1 MSRAGHEA
9 KNQRE
14 GPSSA
19 GMLNGMDTRQGSIQ
33 RFRRLAT
40 LLLGVIAAAVL
51 SRPVSAQSPLNLP
64 PIPEDESFVHD
75 RAGIL
80 APATV
85 DALSEMQREAFEEHD
100 TPIIVVTILARQ
112 NYGAR
117 DRSIASFGRAW
128 FDHWEIGKRGA
139 DGEVIN
145 RGMLLMVSLMDRE
158 ARIELGAEWG
168 RRWDDH
174 AARIMEQA
182 IVHHFRNND
191 YNRGVR
197 EGVGALLAM
206 ARLGPDA
213 DLPRRRLAD
222 VRDSLQESLLK
233 TTPLPMWVVAILV
246 AAGLVCLLLAFIVP
260 EEYRNRMLMAGG
272 CLVVGAFVLW
282 VLLAALAAI
291 MGTRDGGAGGGWFG
305 GAGGSFSGGGFSG
318 GGFGGGFSGGG
329 GASGGW

>member
-1 MSRAGHEA
+1 
-9 KNQRE
+9 
-14 GPSSA
+14 
-19 GMLNGMDTRQGSIQ
+19 MLNGMFTSQRLIQ
-33 RFRRLAT
+33 RYRRLST
-40 LLLGVIAAAVL
+40 WLLSVIGVVVL
-51 SRPVSAQSPLNLP
+51 SLHADAQTQLNLP
-64 PIPEDESFVHD
+64 PIPEDELFVHD

-80 APATV
+80 SPDTV
-85 DALSEMQREAFEEHD
+85 QALGEMQREAFEQHD
-100 TPIIVVTILARQ
+100 TPIIVVTILGKA
-112 NYGAR
+112 NYGAHG
-117 DRSIASFGRAW
+117 RSIAQFGRAW
-128 FDHWEIGKRGA
+128 FDHWEIGKRGP

-145 RGMLLMVSLMDRE
+145 RGMLLIVSLIDRE

-182 IVHHFRNND
+182 IVRHFRNND

-197 EGVGALLAM
+197 EGVGELLAM

-213 DLPRRRLAD
+213 DLPRSRLAD
-222 VRDSLQESLLK
+222 IRDSLQESPLT
-233 TTPLPMWVVAILV
+233 TTPLPMWVVALLV
-246 AAGLVCLLLAFIVP
+246 LAGFVCLLLAFVVP
-260 EEYRNRMLMAGG
+260 EQYRNKMLMAGA

-291 MGTRDGGAGGGWFG
+291 MRTDDGGGRGGWFG
-305 GAGGSFSGGGFSG
+305 GGLSGGGFSG

>member
-1 MSRAGHEA
+1 MTARG
-9 KNQRE
+9 
-14 GPSSA
+14 
-19 GMLNGMDTRQGSIQ
+19 
-33 RFRRLAT
+33 FWRR
-40 LLLGVIAAAVL
+40 
-51 SRPVSAQSPLNLP
+51 RPW
-64 PIPEDESFVHD
+64 
-75 RAGIL
+75 
-80 APATV
+80 T
-85 DALSEMQREAFEEHD
+85 LSEMQREAFEEHD

-197 EGVGALLAM
+197 EGVGELLAM